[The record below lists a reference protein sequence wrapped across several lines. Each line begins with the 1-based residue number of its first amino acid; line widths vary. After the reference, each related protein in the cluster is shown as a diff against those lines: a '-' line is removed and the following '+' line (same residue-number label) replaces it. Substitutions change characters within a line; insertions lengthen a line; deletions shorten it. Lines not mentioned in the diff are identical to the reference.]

1 MGYHLR
7 KIEKGELGKFSKV
20 VEEFEEFLDALEQ
33 HNYIMALVELSDMYG
48 AIEHYKKSWS
58 SFPKNRSCSWPIL
71 SSEPEIAM
79 QHIMQHLKKN
89 PTDENKLLH
98 LEFKMQRYLTKYN
111 MTLEDLKI
119 MNAATERA
127 FKTGRR

>member
-33 HNYIMALVELSDMYG
+33 QNYIMALVELSDMYG
-48 AIEHYKKSWS
+48 AIEHFKKSWM
-58 SFPKNRSCSWPIL
+58 SFPSHRSGSWPHL

-79 QHIMQHLKKN
+79 KYIMQDLKDN
-89 PTDENKLLH
+89 PMDENKLLH
-98 LEFKMQRYLTKYN
+98 LEFKMLRYVAKYN
-111 MTLEDLKI
+111 MTLEDLKT
-119 MNAATERA
+119 MSSATERA